1 MFIREQCVSRYV
13 TKPANFS
20 AEEQDQLFRLL
31 RQLDGDSSATQR
43 DLAAAVGV
51 SLGRLN
57 TLLRSATDA
66 SLVERITKDSADK
79 RQRVAYALTL
89 KGASEKNRL
98 TDIFLARKFAEYDA
112 LHAELTGTASGF
124 SPLKGRTKLMQ
135 NNLAPIPELY
145 VSYDSAQKLKVEAA
159 DLTSH
164 DLTPRQ
170 ICDLELLMNGGFNP
184 LKGFLSEADYDSVVD
199 NMRLTT
205 GELWPMPITL
215 DVSKDFADS
224 IELGQD
230 IALRD
235 QEGVILGTMT
245 VTDKWVPNK
254 AKEAEKVFGADDLA
268 HPAVNYLHHTA
279 GEVYLGGPVTG
290 IQQPVHYDFRARRD
304 TPNELRAYFRK
315 MGWRKIVAF
324 QTRNPLHRAHQE
336 LTFRAAREAEANL
349 LIHPVV
355 GLTKP
360 GDIDHFTRVRCYEAV
375 LDQYPASTTTMS
387 LLNLAMRMAGPR
399 EAVWHGLIRKNHG
412 CTHFIVG
419 RDHAGPGK
427 NSAGEDFYGP
437 YDAQDLFREHQ
448 EEIGITM
455 VDFKHMVYVQER
467 AQYEPADEI
476 ADKDDVTILNIS
488 GTELRRRL
496 AEGLEIPEWFSFPTV
511 VQELRKSKP
520 PRAKQGF
527 TVFFTGFSG
536 SGKSTIANAL
546 MVKLMEMGGRPVT
559 LLDGDIVRKN
569 LSSELG
575 FSKEHR
581 DLNIRRIGYVASEI
595 TKNGGIAICAPIAP
609 YASTRRAVREDIEA
623 FGAFVEVHVA
633 TTIEECERR
642 DRKGLY
648 KLAREG
654 KIKEFTGI
662 SDPYD
667 VPENPELSVET
678 ENVEVDNCAHQ
689 VLLKLESMGLIKA

>member
-1 MFIREQCVSRYV
+1 M
-13 TKPANFS
+13 
-20 AEEQDQLFRLL
+20 QLP
-31 RQLDGDSSATQR
+31 
-43 DLAAAVGV
+43 
-51 SLGRLN
+51 N
-57 TLLRSATDA
+57 
-66 SLVERITKDSADK
+66 LV
-79 RQRVAYALTL
+79 
-89 KGASEKNRL
+89 
-98 TDIFLARKFAEYDA
+98 
-112 LHAELTGTASGF
+112 
-124 SPLKGRTKLMQ
+124 
-135 NNLAPIPELY
+135 PIPELY
-145 VSYDSAQKLKVEAA
+145 VSYESAQKLKLEAA
-159 DLTSH
+159 DLPSW

-184 LKGFLSEADYDSVVD
+184 LKGFLGEADYNSVVES
-199 NMRLTT
+199 MRLADGT
-205 GELWPMPITL
+205 LWPMPITL
-215 DVSKDFADS
+215 DVSQHYADS
-224 IELGQD
+224 IADGQD

-235 QEGVILGTMT
+235 QEGVILAIMSVSDSWTP
-245 VTDKWVPNK
+245 DK
-254 AKEAEKVFGADDLA
+254 AREAEKVFGADDSA
-268 HPAVNYLHHTA
+268 HPAVNYLHNTA
-279 GEVYLGGPVTG
+279 GPVYLGGPITG

-315 MGWRKIVAF
+315 LGWRRVVAF

-336 LTFRAAREAEANL
+336 LTFRAAKDAQANL

-355 GLTKP
+355 GMTKP

-375 LDQYPASTTTMS
+375 LDQYPAATTTMS

-399 EAVWHGLIRKNHG
+399 EALWHALIRRNHG
-412 CTHFIVG
+412 CTHMIVG

-427 NSAGEDFYGP
+427 NSQGEDFYGP
-437 YDAQDLFREHQ
+437 YDAQDLVRQHEDQ
-448 EEIGITM
+448 IGIEM
-455 VDFKHMVYVQER
+455 VDFKQMVYVQER
-467 AQYEPADEI
+467 AQYEPRDEVEED
-476 ADKDDVTILNIS
+476 ATILDIS

-496 AEGLEIPEWFSFPTV
+496 AEGLEIPDWFSFPAV
-511 VQELRKSKP
+511 VQELRRTRP

-581 DLNIRRIGYVASEI
+581 DLNIRRIGFVASEI

-609 YASTRRAVREDIEA
+609 YATTRRAVREDIEG
-623 FGAFVEVHVA
+623 FGAFVEIHVA
-633 TTIEECERR
+633 TSIEECERR

-667 VPENPELSVET
+667 VPENPELRLDT
-678 ENVEVDNCAHQ
+678 ENVEVDHCAHQ
-689 VLLKLESMGLIKA
+689 VLLKLEQMGLVAAN

>member
-1 MFIREQCVSRYV
+1 M
-13 TKPANFS
+13 
-20 AEEQDQLFRLL
+20 
-31 RQLDGDSSATQR
+31 
-43 DLAAAVGV
+43 
-51 SLGRLN
+51 GRLKVP
-57 TLLRSATDA
+57 
-66 SLVERITKDSADK
+66 LVEIIATAK
-79 RQRVAYALTL
+79 
-89 KGASEKNRL
+89 EEPM
-98 TDIFLARKFAEYDA
+98 LA
-112 LHAELTGTASGF
+112 
-124 SPLKGRTKLMQ
+124 
-135 NNLAPIPELY
+135 NLSPIPELF
-145 VSYDSAQKLKVEAA
+145 VSHESAQKLKVEAA
-159 DLTSH
+159 DLISW

-184 LKGFLSEADYDSVVD
+184 LKGFLSEVDYNSVVET
-199 NMRLTT
+199 MRLED
-205 GELWPMPITL
+205 GSLWPMPITL
-215 DVSKDFADS
+215 DVGEAFAEKLN
-224 IELGQD
+224 IGQD

-235 QEGVILGTMT
+235 QEGVILATMT
-245 VTDKWVPNK
+245 VTDRWMPDK
-254 AKEAEKVFGADDLA
+254 AKEAKLVFGADDLA
-268 HPAVNYLHHTA
+268 HPAVNYLHNTA
-279 GEVYLGGPVTG
+279 GAVYLGGPVVG
-290 IQQPVHYDFRARRD
+290 IQQPIHYDFRARRD

-315 MGWRKIVAF
+315 LGWRKVVAF

-336 LTFRAAREAEANL
+336 LTFRAAKEAQANL
-349 LIHPVV
+349 MIHPVV
-355 GLTKP
+355 GMTKP

-375 LDQYPASTTTMS
+375 LDKYPAATTTMS

-427 NSAGEDFYGP
+427 NSAGEEFYGP
-437 YDAQDLFREHQ
+437 YDAQDLFRTYQ
-448 EEIGITM
+448 EEMGIEM
-455 VDFKHMVYVQER
+455 MDFKHMVYVQER

-476 ADKDDVTILNIS
+476 EEGVTVLNIS

-496 AEGLEIPEWFSFPTV
+496 SEGLEIPEWFSFPEV
-511 VQELRKSKP
+511 VAELRKTRP
-520 PRAKQGF
+520 PRSKQGF

-609 YASTRRAVREDIEA
+609 YASTRRAVREEVEQ
-623 FGAFVEVHVA
+623 FGAFAEVHVA
-633 TTIEECERR
+633 TSIEECERR

-667 VPENPELSVET
+667 VPENPELRVET
-678 ENVEVDNCAHQ
+678 ENVDVDHCAHQ
-689 VLLKLESMGLIKA
+689 VLLKLESMGLIAAQ

>member
-1 MFIREQCVSRYV
+1 MQTLAPYRSDQDE
-13 TKPANFS
+13 
-20 AEEQDQLFRLL
+20 DQLFRLL
-31 RQLDGDSSATQR
+31 RQLDYAPEASQR
-43 DLAAAVGV
+43 TTAAALNV

-57 TLLRSATDA
+57 AQLRAASDA
-66 SLVERITKDSADK
+66 GLIKITESINTDK
-79 RQRVAYALTL
+79 RKRFAYVMTP
-89 KGASEKNRL
+89 KGGSEKNRL
-98 TDIFLARKFAEYDA
+98 TDAFLKRKFAEYEA
-112 LHAELTGTASGF
+112 LHAELTGTTTRL
-124 SPLKGRTKLMQ
+124 SPFTHRTKLMQ
-135 NNLAPIPELY
+135 NNLSPIPELY
-145 VSYDSAQKLKVEAA
+145 VSFESSQKMKVEAGN
-159 DLTSH
+159 LTSH

-184 LKGFLSEADYDSVVD
+184 LKGFLSEADYNGVVE
-199 NMRLTT
+199 NMRTAD
-205 GELWPMPITL
+205 GALWPIPITL
-215 DVSKDFADS
+215 DVKSAFADT
-224 IELGQD
+224 IEIGQD

-235 QEGVILGTMT
+235 QEGVILATMT

-254 AKEAEKVFGADDLA
+254 AREAEMVFGADDSA
-268 HPAVNYLHHTA
+268 HPAVNYLHNQA
-279 GEVYLGGPVTG
+279 GDVYLGGPITG
-290 IQQPVHYDFRARRD
+290 IQQPVHYDFRGRRD

-315 MGWRKIVAF
+315 MGWRKVVAF

-336 LTFRAAREAEANL
+336 LTFRAAKEAQANL

-360 GDIDHFTRVRCYEAV
+360 GDVDHFTRVRCYEAV
-375 LDQYPASTTTMS
+375 LDQYPASTTAMS

-419 RDHAGPGK
+419 RDHAGPGN
-427 NSAGEDFYGP
+427 NSQGEDFYGP
-437 YDAQDLFREHQ
+437 YDAQDLCREHQ
-448 EEIGITM
+448 EEMGIEM
-455 VDFKHMVYVQER
+455 VDFKHMVWVSER
-467 AQYEPADEI
+467 SQYEAMDEI
-476 ADKDDVTILNIS
+476 KDKDDVTILNIS

-496 AEGLEIPEWFSFPTV
+496 AEGLEIPEWFSFPQV
-511 VQELRKSKP
+511 VAELRRTKP
-520 PRAKQGF
+520 ARSKQGF
-527 TVFFTGFSG
+527 TVFLTGFSG

-609 YASTRRAVREDIEA
+609 YATTRRAVREDIEE
-623 FGAFVEVHVA
+623 FGAFIEVHVA
-633 TTIEECERR
+633 TSIEECERR

-667 VPENPELSVET
+667 VPANPEMVMET

-689 VLLKLESMGLIKA
+689 IILKLESMGLIKA

>member
-1 MFIREQCVSRYV
+1 MTQQTKTPMTDEQE
-13 TKPANFS
+13 A
-20 AEEQDQLFRLL
+20 LFRLL
-31 RQLDGDSSATQR
+31 RQLDLAPDAPQR
-43 DLAAAVGV
+43 QTAQAVGV

-57 TLLRSATDA
+57 AQLKSAVAAGHIKISDRN
-66 SLVERITKDSADK
+66 SDDRRK
-79 RQRVAYALTL
+79 RFAYGLTP
-89 KGASEKNRL
+89 KGAAEKARL
-98 TDIFLARKFAEYDA
+98 TDLFLARKFQEYDA
-112 LHAELTGTASGF
+112 LHAELKGSG
-124 SPLKGRTKLMQ
+124 SGYVPTNQRTQLMQ

-145 VSYDSAQKLKVEAA
+145 VSFDSAQKMKMDAA

-184 LKGFLSEADYDSVVD
+184 LKGFLGEEDYNGVVE
-199 NMRLTT
+199 NMRLAD
-205 GELWPMPITL
+205 GQLWPMPITL
-215 DVSKDFADS
+215 DVSESFADGV
-224 IELGQD
+224 ELGQD

-235 QEGVILGTMT
+235 QEGVILATMT
-245 VTDKWVPNK
+245 VTDKFKPNK
-254 AKEAEKVFGADDLA
+254 AREAEMVFGADDSA
-268 HPAVNYLHHTA
+268 HPAVNYLHNQA
-279 GEVYLGGPVTG
+279 GSVYLGGPVTG

-315 MGWRKIVAF
+315 LGWRRVVAF

-336 LTFRAAREAEANL
+336 LTFRAAKEAQANL
-349 LIHPVV
+349 LIHPIV

-375 LDQYPASTTTMS
+375 LDQYPASTTAMS

-427 NSAGEDFYGP
+427 NSQGEDFYGP

-448 EEIGITM
+448 EEMGIEM
-455 VDFKHMVYVQER
+455 VDFKHMVYVQDR

-511 VQELRKSKP
+511 VEELRKTRP
-520 PRAKQGF
+520 PRASQGF

-609 YASTRRAVREDIEA
+609 YATTRRAVREDIEA
-623 FGAFVEVHVA
+623 FGAFIEVHVA
-633 TTIEECERR
+633 TSIEECERR

-667 VPENPELSVET
+667 VPENPELSLDT

-689 VLLKLESMGLIKA
+689 VILKLESMGLIKA

>member
-1 MFIREQCVSRYV
+1 
-13 TKPANFS
+13 
-20 AEEQDQLFRLL
+20 
-31 RQLDGDSSATQR
+31 
-43 DLAAAVGV
+43 
-51 SLGRLN
+51 
-57 TLLRSATDA
+57 
-66 SLVERITKDSADK
+66 
-79 RQRVAYALTL
+79 
-89 KGASEKNRL
+89 
-98 TDIFLARKFAEYDA
+98 
-112 LHAELTGTASGF
+112 
-124 SPLKGRTKLMQ
+124 MQ
-135 NNLAPIPELY
+135 KNLAPVRELY
-145 VSYDSAQKLKVEAA
+145 VSYDSVQKIKMEAA
-159 DLTSH
+159 ELVSW

-184 LKGFLSEADYDSVVD
+184 LKGFLSQADYNCVVE
-199 NMRLTT
+199 NMRLVDDA
-205 GELWPMPITL
+205 LWPIPITL
-215 DVSKDFADS
+215 DVSQGFADS
-224 IELGQD
+224 VELGQD

-235 QEGVILGTMT
+235 QEGVILATIT
-245 VTDKWVPNK
+245 VTDSWLPNK
-254 AKEAEKVFGADDLA
+254 AREAEMVFGLDDLA
-268 HPAVNYLHHTA
+268 HPAVNYLHNQA
-279 GEVYLGGPVTG
+279 GAVYLGGPVTG
-290 IQQPVHYDFRARRD
+290 IQQPVHYDFRGRRD
-304 TPNELRAYFRK
+304 TPNELRAYFHK
-315 MGWRKIVAF
+315 MGWRRVVAF

-336 LTFRAAREAEANL
+336 LTFRAAKEAQANL

-355 GLTKP
+355 GMTKP
-360 GDIDHFTRVRCYEAV
+360 GDVDHFTRVRCYEAV
-375 LDQYPASTTTMS
+375 LDQYPSSTTAMS

-399 EAVWHGLIRKNHG
+399 EAVWHGLIRANHG

-427 NSAGEDFYGP
+427 NSVGEDFYGP
-437 YDAQDLFREHQ
+437 YDAQELFRSFES
-448 EEIGITM
+448 EIGVEM

-467 AQYEPADEI
+467 AQYEPADEVE
-476 ADKDDVTILNIS
+476 KGFTVLNIS

-496 AEGLEIPEWFSFPTV
+496 SEGLEIPEWFSFPQV
-511 VQELRKSKP
+511 VSELRKSRP
-520 PRAKQGF
+520 PRDKQGF

-546 MVKLMEMGGRPVT
+546 MIKLMEMGGRPVT

-609 YASTRRAVREDIEA
+609 YSTTRHAVRKDVEA

-633 TTIEECERR
+633 TSIDECERR

-648 KLAREG
+648 KLARAG

-667 VPENPELSVET
+667 IPKTPELRLET
-678 ENVEVDNCAHQ
+678 EYVEVDNCAQQ
-689 VLLKLESMGLIKA
+689 VFLKLESMGLIGP

>member
-1 MFIREQCVSRYV
+1 MTSLSASSTLRED
-13 TKPANFS
+13 
-20 AEEQDQLFRLL
+20 DQLFRLL
-31 RQLDGDSSATQR
+31 RQLEKAPEASQRATAEA
-43 DLAAAVGV
+43 LGI
-51 SLGRLN
+51 SLGTLN
-57 TLLRSATDA
+57 TQLRAAQNAGLIVVSNRPGPD
-66 SLVERITKDSADK
+66 R
-79 RQRVAYALTL
+79 RQRFAYALTPE
-89 KGASEKNRL
+89 GTAVKNRL
-98 TDIFLARKFAEYDA
+98 IDAFLARKFTEYAA
-112 LHAELTGTASGF
+112 LHAELTGSASDLV
-124 SPLKGRTKLMQ
+124 PLKYRSKLMQ
-135 NNLAPIPELY
+135 SNLAPIPELY
-145 VSYDSAQKLKVEAA
+145 VSYDSAQKLKIEAGE
-159 DLTSH
+159 LTSH

-170 ICDLELLMNGGFNP
+170 ICDLELLMNGGFYP
-184 LKGFLSEADYDSVVD
+184 LKGFLGEDDYNGVVE
-199 NMRLTT
+199 NMRLAD
-205 GELWPMPITL
+205 GQLWPMPITL
-215 DVSKDFADS
+215 DVSEDFAAK
-224 IELGQD
+224 IEEGQD

-235 QEGVILGTMT
+235 QEGVILATMT
-245 VTDKWVPNK
+245 VTDKYIPNK
-254 AKEAEKVFGADDLA
+254 SKEAEKVFGADDLA
-268 HPAVNYLHHTA
+268 HPAVNYLHNSA
-279 GEVYLGGPVTG
+279 GKVYLGGPVTG

-315 MGWRKIVAF
+315 LGWRKIVAF

-336 LTFRAAREAEANL
+336 LTFRAAKEAQANL

-360 GDIDHFTRVRCYEAV
+360 GDVDHFTRVRCYEAV
-375 LDQYPASTTTMS
+375 LDKYPASTTTMS

-412 CTHFIVG
+412 CTHMIVG

-427 NSAGEDFYGP
+427 NSAGDDFYGP
-437 YDAQDLFREHQ
+437 YDAQELFREHQ
-448 EEIGITM
+448 AEIGCEM

-476 ADKDDVTILNIS
+476 EDKDNATILNIS

-496 AEGLEIPEWFSFPTV
+496 AEGLEIPEWFSFPEV
-511 VQELRKSKP
+511 VKELRRTKP
-520 PRAKQGF
+520 PRSKQGF

-559 LLDGDIVRKN
+559 LLDGDVVRKH

-581 DLNIRRIGYVASEI
+581 DINIKRIGYVASEI

-609 YASTRRAVREDIEA
+609 YTATRRAVREMIEEY
-623 FGAFVEVHVA
+623 GAFCEVHVA
-633 TTIEECERR
+633 TTIEECEKR

-662 SDPYD
+662 SDPYEE
-667 VPENPELSVET
+667 PQNPELRVET

-689 VLLKLESMGLIKA
+689 VILKLESMGLIAGS